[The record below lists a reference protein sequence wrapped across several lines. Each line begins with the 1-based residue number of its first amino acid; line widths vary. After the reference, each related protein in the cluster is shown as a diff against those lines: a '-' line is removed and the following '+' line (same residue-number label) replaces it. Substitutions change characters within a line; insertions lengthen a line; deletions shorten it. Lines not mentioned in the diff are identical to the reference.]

1 MQREKGWDDVMKQKN
16 TVMKIKMYI
25 LSLWL
30 LFIMVIVATV
40 NILELSKPKIDWS
53 KLLCDN
59 TITISCLIF
68 LIFCVIFFFE
78 FRYKLQGTTQLPI
91 EAIKVKNINSEYL
104 AFLTTY
110 IIPLVLVDFS
120 SKRQITILV
129 FILLVVGVIY
139 VKTNMF
145 YSNPTLALLGYR
157 IYEVETNVDGI
168 CGTFISLDEIEDGQ
182 TVRYIRL
189 DKNVFFV
196 RRVSR

>member
-1 MQREKGWDDVMKQKN
+1 MSSDSNNTKN
-16 TVMKIKMYI
+16 TIMKIKMYI

-40 NILELSKPKIDWS
+40 NISEFSKTKIDWS

-59 TITISCLIF
+59 AITISCLIF
-68 LIFCVIFFFE
+68 LIVCVIFFFE
-78 FRYKLQGTTQLPI
+78 FRYKLQGTTQLPT

-129 FILLVVGVIY
+129 FILLVIGVIY

-157 IYEVETNVDGI
+157 IYEVETNVDGV

-182 TVRYIRL
+182 RVRYIRL

-196 RRVSR
+196 RRASM